1 MALRE
6 AIKQWAK
13 ENYEKSL
20 TAQEVV
26 ECYEDEDFADMDVR
40 FESIEEFIEMA
51 KVRDDYAADIAD
63 TAF

>member
-1 MALRE
+1 MAPQE
-6 AIKQWAK
+6 AIKQWAQ

-26 ECYEDEDFADMDVR
+26 ECYEDEDFAD
-40 FESIEEFIEMA
+40 FESVEEFIEMA

>member
-6 AIKQWAK
+6 AIKRWAE
-13 ENYEKSL
+13 ENYEQSL

-26 ECYEDEDFADMDVR
+26 ECYEDEDFADMDIR
-40 FESIEEFIEMA
+40 FESIDGFIEMA

-63 TAF
+63 TAC